1 MTIYGQNYQ
10 LAVTT
15 QGPLYPPAEVMDSE
29 GNFVVVGQILRETGT
44 HWGKTIVSSKTPVPP
59 FGQFK
64 PYTII
69 KELEGATEQSLE
81 QIVLHTL
88 PLPLPANNYPMLFAP
103 EQCPDATQAIRNRL
117 PLHEGHIADYRVT
130 DGRRKLP
137 VITLADW
144 LKASGE
150 LKVTLSEDKKR
161 VRFEFRFQNL
171 VPHSVYTV
179 MSLRERDLA
188 VNNPSRPGPL
198 GIPNIIMTDSVGNAE
213 FWAELVD
220 PFPPVSEDSNRIIN
234 VVVLFISGQQSY
246 GGAIGL
252 HGLGGDVHAH
262 LKLKNPGFSEF
273 TTQA

>member
-1 MTIYGQNYQ
+1 M
-10 LAVTT
+10 
-15 QGPLYPPAEVMDSE
+15 
-29 GNFVVVGQILRETGT
+29 
-44 HWGKTIVSSKTPVPP
+44 
-59 FGQFK
+59 
-64 PYTII
+64 
-69 KELEGATEQSLE
+69 
-81 QIVLHTL
+81 
-88 PLPLPANNYPMLFAP
+88 
-103 EQCPDATQAIRNRL
+103 
-117 PLHEGHIADYRVT
+117 
-130 DGRRKLP
+130 
-137 VITLADW
+137 ITLADW

-234 VVVLFISGQQSY
+234 VVVLFMSGQQSY